1 MHFPG
6 TLLAVFKAR
15 FIYVCG
21 WSLFVSLTRA
31 RAKSKRRWDSE
42 SRGPAVGGGVC
53 RQTAAKDLGFL
64 TTTARHFFPAWSYEL
79 PVSLQLL
86 PVTWCRV
93 CSPVRLMDAD
103 YLVRRLP
110 RKDSPLLCG
119 RSPLAPISRSS
130 TVFSSRFFP
139 SILPAS
145 WGPQSLVDS
154 CYPPRV

>member
-1 MHFPG
+1 MQMHFPG

-86 PVTWCRV
+86 LQRQKGPSYWPWRDKTKADKSLTACL
-93 CSPVRLMDAD
+93 CFGKRLKSS
-103 YLVRRLP
+103 VRRE
-110 RKDSPLLCG
+110 
-119 RSPLAPISRSS
+119 A
-130 TVFSSRFFP
+130 
-139 SILPAS
+139 AS
-145 WGPQSLVDS
+145 DVYVLS
-154 CYPPRV
+154 